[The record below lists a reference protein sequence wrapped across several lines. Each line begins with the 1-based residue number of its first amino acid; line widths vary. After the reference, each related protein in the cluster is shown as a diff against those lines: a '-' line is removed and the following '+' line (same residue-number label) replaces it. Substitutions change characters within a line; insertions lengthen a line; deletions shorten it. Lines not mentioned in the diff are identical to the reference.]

1 MTIVVAGGDF
11 SIESGIAA
19 GEQLLAGSKPPT
31 AIFCFND
38 EMAIG
43 VLHAARQHGLQ
54 VPNDLSVIGFD
65 DIRFA
70 QYVDPPLT
78 TIRQPMRELGEA
90 TVRLL
95 LNILARQRQRGGVG
109 DPAARR

>member
-1 MTIVVAGGDF
+1 
-11 SIESGIAA
+11 
-19 GEQLLAGSKPPT
+19 
-31 AIFCFND
+31 
-38 EMAIG
+38 
-43 VLHAARQHGLQ
+43 
-54 VPNDLSVIGFD
+54 VPDDLSVAGFD

-95 LNILARQRQRGGVG
+95 LNILHGNVKDAVSVTLPHALIVRSSTAPPKARPAVGVAGRQ
-109 DPAARR
+109 A